1 MRCEGHTFEGR
12 CHNITIAKL
21 YNCLH
26 QRRCPAR
33 NCGEAQGK
41 VSTHKRHT
49 CKHLYNFR
57 YVKEAA
63 TFSVQSFPFE
73 LPGEAAAG
81 EGLAAVAG
89 LHPALCQPRTGLH
102 NWGPAPPNCSAPVPS
117 RISVI
122 KMQPVSPATTSV
134 LREHPAALRSSA
146 AGSFQAVTPLP
157 PQAPEEESHPSTP
170 RYGFAV
176 FIPARHR
183 RCWGV
188 PGLTAAS
195 LLPSFRQWAV
205 PAQAPERVCPPT
217 TSVSSAVPGSLTSPF
232 HGAPEPAVPHAARH
246 SPGPRSTRSTR
257 SAPLVTGRL

>member
-1 MRCEGHTFEGR
+1 MLRKLQRSRCEG
-12 CHNITIAKL
+12 
-21 YNCLH
+21 
-26 QRRCPAR
+26 
-33 NCGEAQGK
+33 
-41 VSTHKRHT
+41 
-49 CKHLYNFR
+49 
-57 YVKEAA
+57 
-63 TFSVQSFPFE
+63 FPFE

-89 LHPALCQPRTGLH
+89 LPPALCQPHTGLR
-102 NWGPAPPNCSAPVPS
+102 NWGPNFPNCSAPVPS

-122 KMQPVSPATTSV
+122 KIRPASPATTSV

-157 PQAPEEESHPSTP
+157 PQAPSEESHPSTP

-195 LLPSFRQWAV
+195 LLPSIRQWAV
-205 PAQAPERVCPPT
+205 PAQAPEGVCPPT

-232 HGAPEPAVPHAARH
+232 HGAPEPAVPHAARPP
-246 SPGPRSTRSTR
+246 PGPRSTRFAR